1 MEPIEFKD
9 IRYILAVENAGSFSR
24 AAEKEYISQP
34 ALSRIVKKVEQ
45 ELGLLIFDRSSMPL
59 QLTPEGREVT
69 AYFRRMLDVQKE
81 LEEYC
86 ETRIRLKDRVMTI
99 GAPSYFCRYVLPPI
113 IDSFRLEHPEYQIRV
128 IETNDNEL
136 REFLSTGA
144 ADLGISVG
152 YSMPMD
158 LKNISLAEE
167 TIVLVVP
174 AASEINERLKE
185 FRLTADEMR
194 EGRYKEADCP
204 KARVSEFKEER
215 FLFLKEGND
224 MYRRGMK
231 ICRDAGFTPQVV
243 MQLDQ
248 LLSAYY
254 LAAAG
259 QGITFTRASI
269 PHYVGGQD
277 QVFFYKIDH
286 PETSRPISVY
296 FSGRSGMEEILKPF
310 TDYVRECCRAL

>member
-45 ELGLLIFDRSSMPL
+45 ELGLVIFDRGSFPL
-59 QLTPEGREVT
+59 KLTPEGREVMV
-69 AYFRRMLDVQKE
+69 YFRKMLEVRKE

-86 ETRIRLKDRVMTI
+86 DMRMRQKDRVVTI

-113 IDSFRLEHPEYQIRV
+113 IDSFRLEHPDYQIRI

-136 REFLSTGA
+136 REFLRTGA

-152 YSMPMD
+152 NSMPSD
-158 LKNISLAEE
+158 LRNIDLAEE
-167 TIVLVVP
+167 TIVLAVP
-174 AASEINERLKE
+174 AALKVNERLKD
-185 FRLTADEMR
+185 FRLTAQEMR
-194 EGRYKEADCP
+194 DGRYKEESCP
-204 KARVSEFKEER
+204 KVRISEFKEER
-215 FLFLKEGND
+215 FLMLKEGND
-224 MYRRGMK
+224 MYLRGMK
-231 ICRDAGFTPQVV
+231 ICREAGFVPNVV

-269 PHYVGGQD
+269 PHFVGGND

-286 PETSRPISVY
+286 PETNRPVSIY
-296 FSGRSGMEEILKPF
+296 FSGRTRIEEILKPF

>member
-9 IRYILAVENAGSFSR
+9 MKYVLAVENAGSFSR
-24 AAEKEYISQP
+24 AAEREYISQP

-45 ELGLLIFDRSSMPL
+45 ELGLLIFDRGSFPL
-59 QLTPEGREVT
+59 KLTPEGREVM
-69 AYFRRMLDVQKE
+69 AYFRKMLDVQKE
-81 LEEYC
+81 LEGYC
-86 ETRIRLKDRVMTI
+86 ETMVRLKDRVVTI
-99 GAPSYFCRYVLPPI
+99 AAPSYFCRYVLPPI

-204 KARVSEFKEER
+204 KVRVSEFKEER

-296 FSGRSGMEEILKPF
+296 FSGRSGMEEVLKPF

>member
-1 MEPIEFKD
+1 M
-9 IRYILAVENAGSFSR
+9 
-24 AAEKEYISQP
+24 
-34 ALSRIVKKVEQ
+34 EQ

-86 ETRIRLKDRVMTI
+86 ETRMRLKDRVVTI

-113 IDSFRLEHPEYQIRV
+113 IDAFRQEHPEFQIRV

-152 YSMPMD
+152 YSMPAD
-158 LKNISLAEE
+158 LKCIGLAEE
-167 TIVLVVP
+167 TIVLAAP
-174 AASEINERLKE
+174 ASLEINERLKQY
-185 FRLTADEMR
+185 RLTAEEMR
-194 EGRYKEADCP
+194 EGHYKDENCP
-204 KARVSEFKEER
+204 KIRISEFKEES
-215 FLFLKEGND
+215 FLMLKEGND

-231 ICRDAGFTPQVV
+231 ICRDAGFTPRIV
-243 MQLDQ
+243 MYLDQ

-254 LAAAG
+254 LSAAG

-269 PHYVGGQD
+269 PHYVGGSD
-277 QVFFYKIDH
+277 QMYFYKIDH
-286 PETSRPISVY
+286 PETSRPVNVY
-296 FSGRSGMEEILKPF
+296 FSGRSGREEILKPF

>member
-296 FSGRSGMEEILKPF
+296 FSSRSGMEEILKPF
-310 TDYVRECCRAL
+310 TDYVRECCRAM

>member
-86 ETRIRLKDRVMTI
+86 ETRMRLKDRIVTI

-204 KARVSEFKEER
+204 KVRVSEFKEER

-296 FSGRSGMEEILKPF
+296 FSSRSGMEEILKPF

>member
-9 IRYILAVENAGSFSR
+9 IKYVLAVENAGSFSR

-86 ETRIRLKDRVMTI
+86 EARMRLKDRVVTI

-113 IDSFRLEHPEYQIRV
+113 IDAFRQEHPEFQIRV

-152 YSMPMD
+152 YSMPAD
-158 LKNISLAEE
+158 LKCIGLAEE
-167 TIVLVVP
+167 TIVLAAP
-174 AASEINERLKE
+174 ASLEINERLKQY
-185 FRLTADEMR
+185 RLTAEEMR
-194 EGRYKEADCP
+194 EGHYKDENCP
-204 KARVSEFKEER
+204 KIRISEFKEES
-215 FLFLKEGND
+215 FLMLKEGND

-231 ICRDAGFTPQVV
+231 ICRDAGFTPRIV
-243 MQLDQ
+243 MYLDQ

-254 LAAAG
+254 LSAAG
-259 QGITFTRASI
+259 QGITFPRASI
-269 PHYVGGQD
+269 PHYVGGSD
-277 QVFFYKIDH
+277 QMYFYKIDH
-286 PETSRPISVY
+286 PETSRPVNVY
-296 FSGRSGMEEILKPF
+296 FSGRLGREEILKPF

>member
-45 ELGLLIFDRSSMPL
+45 ELGLLIFDRGSFPL
-59 QLTPEGREVT
+59 KLTPEGREVM
-69 AYFRRMLDVQKE
+69 AYFRKMLDVQKE

-86 ETRIRLKDRVMTI
+86 ETRMRLKDRIVTI

-194 EGRYKEADCP
+194 EGRYKEANCP
-204 KARVSEFKEER
+204 KVRVSEFKEER
-215 FLFLKEGND
+215 FLFLKDGND

-277 QVFFYKIDH
+277 
-286 PETSRPISVY
+286 
-296 FSGRSGMEEILKPF
+296 
-310 TDYVRECCRAL
+310 

>member
-45 ELGLLIFDRSSMPL
+45 ELGLLIFDRGSFPL
-59 QLTPEGREVT
+59 KLTPEGREVMV
-69 AYFRRMLDVQKE
+69 YFRKMLEVRKE

-86 ETRIRLKDRVMTI
+86 DMRMRQKDRVVTI

-113 IDSFRLEHPEYQIRV
+113 IDAFRLEHPDYQIRI

-136 REFLSTGA
+136 REFLRTGA

-152 YSMPMD
+152 NSMPSD
-158 LKNISLAEE
+158 LRIIDLAEE
-167 TIVLVVP
+167 TIVLAVP
-174 AASEINERLKE
+174 AALEVNERLKD
-185 FRLTADEMR
+185 FRLTAQEMR
-194 EGRYKEADCP
+194 DGRYKEESCP
-204 KARVSEFKEER
+204 KVRISEFKEER
-215 FLFLKEGND
+215 FLMLKEGND
-224 MYRRGMK
+224 MYLRGMK
-231 ICRDAGFTPQVV
+231 ICREAGFAPNVV

-269 PHYVGGQD
+269 PHFVGGND
-277 QVFFYKIDH
+277 QVYFYKIDH
-286 PETSRPISVY
+286 PETSRPVSIY
-296 FSGRSGMEEILKPF
+296 FSGRTGMEEVLKPF

>member
-1 MEPIEFKD
+1 M
-9 IRYILAVENAGSFSR
+9 
-24 AAEKEYISQP
+24 
-34 ALSRIVKKVEQ
+34 
-45 ELGLLIFDRSSMPL
+45 
-59 QLTPEGREVT
+59 
-69 AYFRRMLDVQKE
+69 
-81 LEEYC
+81 
-86 ETRIRLKDRVMTI
+86 
-99 GAPSYFCRYVLPPI
+99 
-113 IDSFRLEHPEYQIRV
+113 
-128 IETNDNEL
+128 
-136 REFLSTGA
+136 
-144 ADLGISVG
+144 
-152 YSMPMD
+152 
-158 LKNISLAEE
+158 
-167 TIVLVVP
+167 
-174 AASEINERLKE
+174 
-185 FRLTADEMR
+185 
-194 EGRYKEADCP
+194 
-204 KARVSEFKEER
+204 SEFKEER

-296 FSGRSGMEEILKPF
+296 FSSRSGMEEILKPF

>member
-24 AAEKEYISQP
+24 AAEKEYISQ
-34 ALSRIVKKVEQ
+34 
-45 ELGLLIFDRSSMPL
+45 LGLLIFDRGSFPL
-59 QLTPEGREVT
+59 KLTPEGREVM
-69 AYFRRMLDVQKE
+69 AYFRKMLDVQKE

-86 ETRIRLKDRVMTI
+86 ETRMRLKDRIVTI

-204 KARVSEFKEER
+204 KVRVSEFKEER

-296 FSGRSGMEEILKPF
+296 FSSRSGMEEILKPF

>member
-1 MEPIEFKD
+1 MESIEFKD
-9 IRYILAVENAGSFSR
+9 IRYILAVEKAGSFSR

-45 ELGLLIFDRSSMPL
+45 ELGLVIFDRGSFPL
-59 QLTPEGREVT
+59 KLTPEGREVM
-69 AYFRRMLDVQKE
+69 AYFRKMLEVRKE

-86 ETRIRLKDRVMTI
+86 DMRMRQKDRVVTI

-113 IDSFRLEHPEYQIRV
+113 TDSFRLEHPDYQIRI

-136 REFLSTGA
+136 REFLRTGA

-152 YSMPMD
+152 NSMPSD
-158 LKNISLAEE
+158 LRIIDLAEE
-167 TIVLVVP
+167 TIVLAVP
-174 AASEINERLKE
+174 AALEVNERLKD
-185 FRLTADEMR
+185 FRLTAQEMR
-194 EGRYKEADCP
+194 DGRYKEESCP
-204 KARVSEFKEER
+204 KVRISEFKEER
-215 FLFLKEGND
+215 FLMLKEGND

-231 ICRDAGFTPQVV
+231 ICRDAGFTPQIV
-243 MQLDQ
+243 MYLDQ

-269 PHYVGGQD
+269 PHFVGGND
-277 QVFFYKIDH
+277 QVYFYKIDH
-286 PETSRPISVY
+286 PETSRPVSIY
-296 FSGRSGMEEILKPF
+296 FSGRTGMEEVLKPF

>member
-9 IRYILAVENAGSFSR
+9 MKYVLAVENAGSFSR
-24 AAEKEYISQP
+24 AAEREYISQP

-45 ELGLLIFDRSSMPL
+45 ELGLLIFDRGSFPL
-59 QLTPEGREVT
+59 KLTPEGREVM
-69 AYFRRMLDVQKE
+69 AYFRKMLDVQKE

-86 ETRIRLKDRVMTI
+86 ETRMRLKDRIVTI

-204 KARVSEFKEER
+204 KVRVSEFKEER

-296 FSGRSGMEEILKPF
+296 FSSRSGMEEILKPF

>member
-9 IRYILAVENAGSFSR
+9 VKYVLAVENAGSFSR

-86 ETRIRLKDRVMTI
+86 ETRMRLKDRVVTI

-113 IDSFRLEHPEYQIRV
+113 IDAFRQEHPEFQVRV

-136 REFLSTGA
+136 REFLGTGA

-152 YSMPMD
+152 YSMPAD
-158 LKNISLAEE
+158 LKCIGLAEE
-167 TIVLVVP
+167 TIVLAVP
-174 AASEINERLKE
+174 ASFEINERLKD
-185 FRLTADEMR
+185 FRLTAEEMR
-194 EGRYKEADCP
+194 EGHYKDENCP
-204 KARVSEFKEER
+204 KIRISEFKEES
-215 FLFLKEGND
+215 FLMLKEGND

-231 ICRDAGFTPQVV
+231 ICRDAGFTPRIV
-243 MQLDQ
+243 MYLDQ

-254 LAAAG
+254 LSAAG

-269 PHYVGGQD
+269 PHYVGGSD
-277 QVFFYKIDH
+277 QMYFYKIDH
-286 PETSRPISVY
+286 PETSRPVNVY
-296 FSGRSGMEEILKPF
+296 FSGRSGREEILKPF

>member
-1 MEPIEFKD
+1 MKSWI
-9 IRYILAVENAGSFSR
+9 
-24 AAEKEYISQP
+24 IS
-34 ALSRIVKKVEQ
+34 V
-45 ELGLLIFDRSSMPL
+45 
-59 QLTPEGREVT
+59 
-69 AYFRRMLDVQKE
+69 
-81 LEEYC
+81 EEYC
-86 ETRIRLKDRVMTI
+86 ETRMRLKDRIVTI

-152 YSMPMD
+152 YSMPVD
-158 LKNISLAEE
+158 LKNIGLAEE
-167 TIVLVVP
+167 TIVLAVP
-174 AASEINERLKE
+174 AASEVNERLKD

-204 KARVSEFKEER
+204 KVRMSEFKEER

-231 ICRDAGFTPQVV
+231 ICRDAGFTPRVV

-277 QVFFYKIDH
+277 QVYFYKIDH

-310 TDYVRECCRAL
+310 TDYVRECCRAM

>member
-45 ELGLLIFDRSSMPL
+45 ELGLLIFDRGSFPL
-59 QLTPEGREVT
+59 KLTPEGREVMD
-69 AYFRRMLDVQKE
+69 YFRKMLDVQKE

-86 ETRIRLKDRVMTI
+86 ETRMRLKDRIVTI

-113 IDSFRLEHPEYQIRV
+113 IDSFRQEHPEYQIRV

-167 TIVLVVP
+167 TIVLAVP
-174 AASEINERLKE
+174 ASFEINERLKD

-204 KARVSEFKEER
+204 KVRVSEFKEER

-259 QGITFTRASI
+259 QGITFPRASI
-269 PHYVGGQD
+269 PHYVGGND
-277 QVFFYKIDH
+277 QVYFYKIDH

-296 FSGRSGMEEILKPF
+296 FSSRSGMEEILKPF

>member
-86 ETRIRLKDRVMTI
+86 ETRMRLKDRIVTI

-158 LKNISLAEE
+158 RKNISLAEE

-194 EGRYKEADCP
+194 EGRDKEADCP
-204 KARVSEFKEER
+204 KVRMSEFKEER

-231 ICRDAGFTPQVV
+231 ICRDAGFMPRVV

-269 PHYVGGQD
+269 PHFVGGND

>member
-9 IRYILAVENAGSFSR
+9 IKYVLAVENAGSFSR
-24 AAEKEYISQP
+24 AGEKEYISQP

-86 ETRIRLKDRVMTI
+86 ETRMRLKDRVVTI

-113 IDSFRLEHPEYQIRV
+113 IDAFRQEHPEFQIRV

-152 YSMPMD
+152 YSMPAD
-158 LKNISLAEE
+158 LKCIGLAEE
-167 TIVLVVP
+167 TIVLAAP
-174 AASEINERLKE
+174 ASLEINERLKQY
-185 FRLTADEMR
+185 RLTAEEMR
-194 EGRYKEADCP
+194 EGHYKDENCP
-204 KARVSEFKEER
+204 KIRISEFKEES
-215 FLFLKEGND
+215 FLMLKEGND

-231 ICRDAGFTPQVV
+231 ICRDAGFTPRIV
-243 MQLDQ
+243 MYLDQ

-254 LAAAG
+254 LSAAG

-269 PHYVGGQD
+269 PHYVGGSD
-277 QVFFYKIDH
+277 QMYFYKIDH
-286 PETSRPISVY
+286 PETSRPVNVY
-296 FSGRSGMEEILKPF
+296 FSGRSGREEILKPF

>member
-45 ELGLLIFDRSSMPL
+45 ELGLLIFDRGSFPL
-59 QLTPEGREVT
+59 KLTPEGREVM
-69 AYFRRMLDVQKE
+69 AYFRKMLDVQKE

-86 ETRIRLKDRVMTI
+86 ETRMRLKDRIVTI

-152 YSMPMD
+152 YSLPMD

-204 KARVSEFKEER
+204 KVRVSEFKEER

-231 ICRDAGFTPQVV
+231 ICRDAGFTPRVV

-248 LLSAYY
+248 LLSACY

-259 QGITFTRASI
+259 QGITVTRASI

-296 FSGRSGMEEILKPF
+296 FSSRSGMEEILKPF

>member
-45 ELGLLIFDRSSMPL
+45 ELGLLIFDRGSFPL
-59 QLTPEGREVT
+59 KLTPEGREVM
-69 AYFRRMLDVQKE
+69 AYFRKMLDVQKE

-86 ETRIRLKDRVMTI
+86 ETRMRLKDRIVTI

-167 TIVLVVP
+167 TIVLAVP
-174 AASEINERLKE
+174 ASFEINERLKE
-185 FRLTADEMR
+185 YRLTEEEMR
-194 EGRYKEADCP
+194 EGRYKERDCP
-204 KARVSEFKEER
+204 KVRMSEFKEER

-269 PHYVGGQD
+269 PHYVGGND
-277 QVFFYKIDH
+277 
-286 PETSRPISVY
+286 
-296 FSGRSGMEEILKPF
+296 
-310 TDYVRECCRAL
+310 